1 MQMHRLLALLTIT
14 TLNADACLA
23 GADLDIGISLYS
35 KGDYAAAASFLMAAV
50 KGADAKN
57 PTAHYYLANTC
68 LQLKLVDEAM
78 QEFRQCYK
86 MAPSAS
92 TAPLCLQAIRQ
103 FGSVKPHS
111 PTHSSSAAAT
121 PAPPAHSAAP
131 APEETD
137 ERAPSLPSIPTAP
150 PESPTITAFLEWEL
164 YDQAIFLTEAQ
175 SRKERVEEQLQQ
187 AEECLTKVESLLS
200 SCLPTQAR
208 YGESAEQFQK
218 RRERGKARYDGFI
231 APYKAEVEKR
241 KKVLEEANTIIQT
254 SATAKATLKMK

>member
-1 MQMHRLLALLTIT
+1 MRKSHLLALLTISV
-14 TLNADACLA
+14 LNSASCLA
-23 GADLDIGISLYS
+23 GADLDIGISLYG

-50 KGADAKN
+50 KGVDSKN

-68 LQLKLVDEAM
+68 LHLKLVDEAM

-86 MAPSAS
+86 LAPNAS

-103 FGSVKPHS
+103 FGGVK
-111 PTHSSSAAAT
+111 THPPT
-121 PAPPAHSAAP
+121 PAAAP
-131 APEETD
+131 AAAHAAHSTASAPEDLD
-137 ERAPSLPSIPTAP
+137 EKAPSLPAIPTAAQ
-150 PESPTITAFLEWEL
+150 ESPSIATFLEWEL
-164 YDQAIFLTEAQ
+164 YEQATFLSDAQ
-175 SRKERVEEQLQQ
+175 LRKERVEEQLQQ

-208 YGESAEQFQK
+208 YGESADQFQK
-218 RRERGKARYDGFI
+218 RRERGKARYDSFI

-254 SATAKATLKMK
+254 CATAKATLKMK